1 MDLQTI
7 ESWDLTYHGIN
18 ERARISE
25 DCELYYELEGEG
37 PCITFVST
45 IYVVSTAWR
54 NFTRSI
60 AADNRLL
67 TYDLRNQ
74 GASSGPAT
82 GFEQHLTDLRCLLDH
97 LEIDRTYLVGS
108 SISTVICRDFAV
120 QYPQRVSGLILVGPP
135 FSPWGSSRRRRIMKS
150 WLSALESGGPKQLFD
165 AMYPLVFGDRS
176 QAVGGSATYI
186 ALRERFLAVN
196 SVAQLRANLTDAL
209 KTTSDAEVLPQVS
222 APTLLLAGD
231 DDFCVSPSALRAVAD
246 LMPNAR
252 AEVYDDCGHLP
263 FFESTHRFEQSVRAF
278 VASVEARQHAA
289 APDQPRLMA

>member
-1 MDLQTI
+1 MDLQTV

-18 ERARISE
+18 DRARISE
-25 DCELYYELEGEG
+25 DCELYYELEGQG
-37 PCITFVST
+37 PCITFIST

-74 GASSGPAT
+74 GASSGTAV
-82 GFEQHLTDLRCLLDH
+82 GFDQHIADLQCLLDH

-108 SISTVICRDFAV
+108 SISTVICRDFAL
-120 QYPQRVSGLILVGPP
+120 QHPQRVSGLILVGPP

-176 QAVGGSATYI
+176 QAIGGSATYV

-209 KTTSDAEVLPQVS
+209 KTTSDTETLPQVA

-231 DDFCVSPSALRAVAD
+231 DDFCISPSALRAVAD

-263 FFESTHRFEQSVRAF
+263 FFESTARFEHSVRAF
-278 VASVEARQHAA
+278 VAAVEGGQLTTAHG
-289 APDQPRLMA
+289 PRLMA